1 MSKIITPTLILF
13 LCLIP
18 VGLSAQNFTAETDTT
33 LQLGEITVQATKIPI
48 SDRETTRPVQIITRA
63 EIEQSGSSNFGQL
76 LQHQSGIRVNG
87 SEGTPGSNLDL
98 FVRGA
103 TGEYVLILIDGAAV
117 NDPSG
122 VGGAIDLRL
131 LPLHDIERIEIL
143 KGNQSALYGTD
154 ALGGVINIITRKAS
168 QDDVQ
173 LNANVEYGGYRS
185 FNGSGNLNGSF
196 SDKITYKVG
205 YGRTSSSG
213 ISAAAAP
220 EGETFKEDGFQR
232 DNYSGSI
239 MIKPSENLSVKS
251 FFNYSDFEGDYDA
264 RAFQDA
270 ENRYAVTMWNPGI
283 SAEYRSERF
292 RFHSTY
298 QFVAT
303 ERQFNSQF
311 GETPF
316 EGSFKNLDSYVNVE
330 ITKGLKALAGIN
342 WQDQIVPA
350 NEEMGL
356 EKKDA
361 SFTSPYATMILRS
374 ASGIGLEAGIRFNSH
389 SEYGTNTTYSVSPSF
404 EMNET
409 LKFFASIGTGFKAP
423 TLEQLF
429 GQFGA
434 NPNLEPET
442 SKNIELGVESYF
454 AGESLKTEA
463 VYFTRRID
471 ELITFD
477 FASGYLNRDEEN
489 VNGFELDLNWIVN
502 SALTLGTYYN
512 YLSGET
518 ITLNEAGEIESE
530 AELIR
535 RPNHLFGLKASY
547 RFANGLFLRMDGE
560 YVTER
565 TDLFFDPENNF
576 AAKQVTL
583 DPFLLANAY
592 AGYSLFQNRSNLYL
606 TVRNLFDADFT
617 EVYGFN
623 TLGIHIRGGLR
634 VNL

>member
-1 MSKIITPTLILF
+1 MSKTIRSTLILI
-13 LCLIP
+13 LCFIP
-18 VGLSAQNFTAETDTT
+18 IEITAQNLTAEADTT
-33 LQLGEITVQATKIPI
+33 LQLGEVTIQATKIPI

-63 EIEQSGSSNFGQL
+63 EIDQSGSSNFGQL

-103 TGEYVLILIDGAAV
+103 TGEYVLILIDGAAI

-168 QDDVQ
+168 QDEVQ
-173 LNANVEYGGYRS
+173 LNANVEYGAYHS

-196 SDKITYKVG
+196 SDKIRYRFG
-205 YGRTSSSG
+205 YGRTSSNG

-220 EGETFKEDGFQR
+220 EGETFNEDGFQR
-232 DNYSGSI
+232 NNYSGSV
-239 MIKPSENLSVKS
+239 MIKPFENLSVKT
-251 FFNYSDFEGDYDA
+251 FLNYSDFEGDYDA
-264 RAFQDA
+264 GAFQDA
-270 ENRYAVTMWNPGI
+270 ENRYSVTMWNPGV
-283 SAEYRSERF
+283 SAEYGSERF
-292 RFHSTY
+292 RIHSTY
-298 QFVAT
+298 QFVGT
-303 ERQFNSQF
+303 ERLFQSQF

-316 EGSFKNLDSYVNVE
+316 EGSFKNLDSYLNIE
-330 ITKGLKALAGIN
+330 IRNGLKALAGVN
-342 WQDQIVPA
+342 WQNQIVPA

-356 EKKDA
+356 EKKEA
-361 SFTSPYATMILRS
+361 SFTSPYATMIYRS
-374 ASGIGLEAGIRFNSH
+374 PLGIGLEAGLRFNSH

-404 EMNET
+404 EKSEK
-409 LKFFASIGTGFKAP
+409 LKFFASIGSGFKAP

-442 SKNIELGVESYF
+442 SRNVEFGVESYF
-454 AGESLKTEA
+454 AGQSLKAEA
-463 VYFTRRID
+463 VYFNRKID
-471 ELITFD
+471 DLITFD

-512 YLSGET
+512 YLTGET

-530 AELIR
+530 DELIR
-535 RPNHLFGLKASY
+535 RPNHLFGVKASY
-547 RFANGLFLRMDGE
+547 RFDNGLLLRMDGE
-560 YVTER
+560 FVTER

-576 AAKQVTL
+576 AAEQVTL
-583 DPFLLANAY
+583 DPLLLANAY
-592 AGYSLFQNRSNLYL
+592 AGYSLFQNRGNLYL